1 MAINSLHESYA
12 KSIELPQSEVFRNLS
27 SAKRFAIDIGG
38 SLAKIAYLAE
48 VENKRTRHYSKSYDS
63 SADELNDKK
72 VPLYTVE
79 EQVERRDRI
88 HFVKFET
95 KYIEDSLD
103 FIQKNLMRSGN
114 RNISIKATGGGAHK
128 YKELIKTKLNVEVEK
143 LDEMQCLISGCNF
156 LLSNVPNEC
165 FQFHQKDGSA
175 EPEYLFKNLVGEDV
189 FPYLLVN
196 IGSGVSIIKVES
208 NETFERIGGTSTGGG
223 TFWGLGSLLT
233 DAKGFDE
240 LLSMAA
246 EGKTKNINM
255 LVKDIYGGA
264 YSEMNLPGDLTA
276 SSFGKAARA
285 SRDQST
291 SLLTSARFRPQ
302 DIAKALLQMVS
313 NDIGQISSLYAQL
326 HNLKR
331 IVFGGYFIRG
341 HPVTMHT
348 ISFAINFFSKGKLH
362 ALFMRHEGY
371 LGAIGAFLSTSF
383 PHSDSSC
390 WLENLA
396 GSSAFPENNEISA
409 SKFGKFELDRIRF
422 KVEPCPLLVN
432 CSEYKPDL
440 IDLGSEEIGRAYWIN
455 VFEEGIDSFV
465 EKAIQSQSGQSDAEQ
480 RAAEFKK
487 QFLERLNILKVAPYS
502 FGQLTVRS
510 LLDTRDQFL
519 AAFSFCDPYLQI
531 KQAEN
536 EQALLLLRQHLKF
549 VDSLSIEARQ
559 IELIEGLVSGNIFD
573 WGALES
579 VKHLENPLFGL
590 KQAREK
596 IQKRPWLTDDVDSW
610 LSRFKEEPHK
620 LAIIFTDNSGVDILL
635 GVIPFVRELLK
646 RGTKVVLAAN
656 SYPAINDVIYSEL
669 IIVCERVAEMCPI
682 IRNALSDEML
692 CIMET
697 GSSSACLDLLRIE
710 IKLAAVMR
718 NADLILLEGMGRCIH
733 TNYMAEFKCEVI
745 RCAVLKNPW
754 LAERLGGKL
763 FDVIFKYTRPS
774 LSS

>member
-1 MAINSLHESYA
+1 FG
-12 KSIELPQSEVFRNLS
+12 KFEL
-27 SAKRFAIDIGG
+27 
-38 SLAKIAYLAE
+38 
-48 VENKRTRHYSKSYDS
+48 
-63 SADELNDKK
+63 
-72 VPLYTVE
+72 
-79 EQVERRDRI
+79 DRI
-88 HFVKFET
+88 RFK
-95 KYIEDSLD
+95 
-103 FIQKNLMRSGN
+103 
-114 RNISIKATGGGAHK
+114 
-128 YKELIKTKLNVEVEK
+128 VEP
-143 LDEMQCLISGCNF
+143 C
-156 LLSNVPNEC
+156 P
-165 FQFHQKDGSA
+165 
-175 EPEYLFKNLVGEDV
+175 
-189 FPYLLVN
+189 LLVN
-196 IGSGVSIIKVES
+196 CSEYKPDLID
-208 NETFERIGGTSTGGG
+208 
-223 TFWGLGSLLT
+223 LGSEEI
-233 DAKGFDE
+233 GRGYWIHVFE
-240 LLSMAA
+240 
-246 EGKTKNINM
+246 EGI
-255 LVKDIYGGA
+255 D
-264 YSEMNLPGDLTA
+264 
-276 SSFGKAARA
+276 SFGKFELDRIRFKVEPCPLLVNCSEYKPDLIDLGSKEIGRA
-285 SRDQST
+285 YWIHVFEEGIDSFGKFELDRIRFKVEPCP
-291 SLLTSARFRPQ
+291 LLVNCSEYTPDLIDLGSKE
-302 DIAKALLQMVS
+302 IGKAYW
-313 NDIGQISSLYAQL
+313 I
-326 HNLKR
+326 H
-331 IVFGGYFIRG
+331 VFEEVI
-341 HPVTMHT
+341 
-348 ISFAINFFSKGKLH
+348 
-362 ALFMRHEGY
+362 
-371 LGAIGAFLSTSF
+371 
-383 PHSDSSC
+383 DS
-390 WLENLA
+390 
-396 GSSAFPENNEISA
+396 
-409 SKFGKFELDRIRF
+409 FGKFELDRIRF